1 MYSPKL
7 LSAFANL
14 TEVIK
19 QGGTALPNGGV
30 MEPELDEWVT
40 FAESMT
46 PIMSPA
52 AELIAELAIVD
63 GRRPKRVLD
72 IAAGMDF
79 SASFLPNV
87 QLRRILWPRTGPTC
101 CELQSGTPSRRGWPI
116 AINYCRAMRSRLI
129 WGLTLIVCYSRI
141 SCTIS
146 INANAN
152 EFCSGSMNV
161 QIPEGACSF

>member
-19 QGGTALPNGGV
+19 QGGTALPHGGV

-52 AELIAELAIVD
+52 AELIAELAISMGGV
-63 GRRPKRVLD
+63 
-72 IAAGMDF
+72 
-79 SASFLPNV
+79 
-87 QLRRILWPRTGPTC
+87 
-101 CELQSGTPSRRGWPI
+101 
-116 AINYCRAMRSRLI
+116 RSE
-129 WGLTLIVCYSRI
+129 WLTLRQAWTFRHP
-141 SCTIS
+141 SCQTC
-146 INANAN
+146 N
-152 EFCSGSMNV
+152 
-161 QIPEGACSF
+161 

>member
-1 MYSPKL
+1 VYSPKL

-101 CELQSGTPSRRGWPI
+101 CELQSGAPSRRGWPI